1 MNGNAY
7 AGSDPPKL
15 KEIHIMAEI
24 FVEQRG
30 QQPAR
35 MFSPHP
41 LQSKMILK
49 RVVGSLKNFT
59 HSYGQ
64 RFLLEM

>member
-1 MNGNAY
+1 
-7 AGSDPPKL
+7 
-15 KEIHIMAEI
+15 MAEI